1 MATKQPPAARK
12 TSRAKQPRS
21 KRAGKPQAGANGS
34 GDQVAT
40 DEQELAKY
48 LEERIKP
55 GLNRGAIPLVARSI
69 ASEIVNDDYRDDAAE
84 GDEAESGEAGEG
96 GDGAAGAD
104 DLEANLHKLQGQ
116 LGDDWILYFSVQGG
130 ESWLTAEKADA
141 SQRVEAENASVLSQA
156 VKLLSGDGGRSQK
169 KAR

>member
-12 TSRAKQPRS
+12 PSRAKQPRS
-21 KRAGKPQAGANGS
+21 KRASKPQAGANGS
-34 GDQVAT
+34 GDEVAT

-84 GDEAESGEAGEG
+84 GDEAD
-96 GDGAAGAD
+96 DGAGGAGAD
-104 DLEANLHKLQGQ
+104 ELEANLHKLQAQ

-130 ESWLTAEKADA
+130 ESWLTAEKEDA
-141 SQRVEAENASVLSQA
+141 SQRVEAANASVLSQA